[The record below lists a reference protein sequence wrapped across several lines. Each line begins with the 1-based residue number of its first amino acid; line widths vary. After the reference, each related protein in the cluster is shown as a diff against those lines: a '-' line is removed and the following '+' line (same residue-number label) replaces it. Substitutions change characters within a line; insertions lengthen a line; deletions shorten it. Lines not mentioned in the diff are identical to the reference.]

1 VSTVKVGIENGR
13 MYLNNTH
20 FCLVEAGNGRD
31 CILSGSYELSSQFS
45 HSHGRVLPK
54 ADGAG
59 WIGADAGCDIILGG
73 VRGRTCI
80 IPNPS
85 FVDALLVKLEV
96 AEGLG
101 KYVLL
106 EVK

>member
-1 VSTVKVGIENGR
+1 MKVGIENGR

-59 WIGADAGCDIILGG
+59 WIGAAAGCDIILGG
-73 VRGRTCI
+73 VRGRGGLV
-80 IPNPS
+80 PSKS
-85 FVDALLVKLEV
+85 FVESLLARIEV
-96 AEGLG
+96 EEGLG
-101 KYVLL
+101 RTPIL
-106 EVK
+106 EILP

>member
-1 VSTVKVGIENGR
+1 MKLYVDSNLLYCNGL
-13 MYLNNTH
+13 M
-20 FCLVEAGNGRD
+20 FCRVEAGNGRTN
-31 CILSGSYELSSQFS
+31 IPLGVSEIEVRTATE
-45 HSHGRVLPK
+45 HGTIPMAY
-54 ADGAG
+54 ADGHG
-59 WIGADAGCDIILGG
+59 WLGGLTGCDIILGG

-80 IPNPS
+80 IPNPAL
-85 FVDALLVKLEV
+85 VDALLVKLEV